1 MDNNTSVLPEHKEL
15 ELALRRRDILP
26 WWVKIFTWIFL
37 IFGIAVPVG
46 IVFGILGINFEMN
59 LYGISSFHPF
69 SVVGFSIITLF
80 VLKAI
85 TAFGLWTEKD
95 WAFKLGFIDA
105 ISGMLICLYGMV
117 IAASGLRIEIAI
129 LIPYFIWLN
138 KSKVR
143 WETFNTGER
152 S

>member
-1 MDNNTSVLPEHKEL
+1 M
-15 ELALRRRDILP
+15 P

-37 IFGIAVPVG
+37 VFGLVVPVG
-46 IVFGILGINFEMN
+46 IVFGILGLNFEMN

-69 SVVGFSIITLF
+69 SVVGFSIIILF

-95 WAFKLGFIDA
+95 WALKLGFIDA

-117 IAASGLRIEIAI
+117 IATSSLRIEIAI

-138 KSKVR
+138 KNKVR
-143 WETFNTGER
+143 WETFNTGDR